1 MYDVVIIG
9 GGAGGLAAA
18 LYSARFM
25 LKTLLIAKDFGGTG
39 NIAHKVDNWIGEPGI
54 TGPELMQ
61 KFVDHVKSYK
71 VPMVEAEVLA
81 VKKKGKNF
89 VIVTNKK
96 KFEAKTVIF
105 ANGMSH
111 RKLNVSGEKEFAGK
125 GVHYCYTCDLPI
137 FAGKTVAII
146 GGSDSAALGTIFA
159 EKYAKKIYV
168 IYRGNKLRAEPVS
181 AAKVYNM
188 KKAQVIHNTNIVEI
202 YGDRMVRGLKT
213 DTGKDIKL
221 DGVFVEIG
229 YIPLSDL
236 AKSLGVK
243 LTEYGFVKV
252 TKNQETNISGIFA
265 AGDISDATTLKQ
277 FITSASEGSIAA
289 QSAYFHVRRK

>member
-9 GGAGGLAAA
+9 GGVAGLAAA

-25 LKTLLIAKDFGGTG
+25 MKTLVLAKDFGGTG
-39 NIAHKVDNWIGEPGI
+39 NIAHRVDNWIGEPGI
-54 TGPELMQ
+54 TGPELME
-61 KFVDHVKSYK
+61 KFVAHVKSYN
-71 VPMVEAEVLA
+71 VPMVEADVLA

-89 VIVTNKK
+89 VIITNKK
-96 KFEAKTVIF
+96 KFETKTIIF

-111 RKLNVSGEKEFAGK
+111 RKLGVPGEKGFAGK

-137 FAGKTVAII
+137 YRGKIIAII

-168 IYRGNKLRAEPVS
+168 IYRGEKLRAEPVS
-181 AAKVYNM
+181 AAKVYKM
-188 KKAQVIHNTNIVEI
+188 KKVTVMHNTNVVEI
-202 YGDRMVRGLKT
+202 YGDTVVRGIKT
-213 DTGKDIKL
+213 DTGKNVKL

-236 AKSLGVK
+236 AKSLGVNLNDYK
-243 LTEYGFVKV
+243 FIKV
-252 TKNQETNISGIFA
+252 TKNQETNIPGIFA

>member
-1 MYDVVIIG
+1 MVAENLVITFIN
-9 GGAGGLAAA
+9 A
-18 LYSARFM
+18 FV
-25 LKTLLIAKDFGGTG
+25 LIF
-39 NIAHKVDNWIGEPGI
+39 
-54 TGPELMQ
+54 
-61 KFVDHVKSYK
+61 S
-71 VPMVEAEVLA
+71 
-81 VKKKGKNF
+81 
-89 VIVTNKK
+89 NKK

-105 ANGMSH
+105 ENGMSH

-188 KKAQVIHNTNIVEI
+188 KKAQVIHNTNLTEI
-202 YGDRMVRGLKT
+202 YGEKFVKGFKT
-213 DTGKDIKL
+213 DTQKDIKV
-221 DGVFVEIG
+221 DGIFIEVG
-229 YIPLSDL
+229 HLPLTEL

-243 LTEYGFVKV
+243 LDEKGFIAVD
-252 TKNQETNISGIFA
+252 KNQITNIPGVFA
-265 AGDISDATTLKQ
+265 AGDISNGTSLKQ
-277 FITSASEGSIAA
+277 FITSAAEGSIAA
-289 QSAYFHVRRK
+289 QAVYSYLQKSS